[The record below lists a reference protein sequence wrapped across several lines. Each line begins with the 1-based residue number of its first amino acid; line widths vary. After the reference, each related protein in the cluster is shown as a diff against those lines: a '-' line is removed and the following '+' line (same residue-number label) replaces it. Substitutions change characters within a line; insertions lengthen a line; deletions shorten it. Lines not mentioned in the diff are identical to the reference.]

1 MLSAYLAT
9 LESDTDQA
17 LFAQFYQQ
25 YLHQMTKVARKILP
39 SHAQA
44 EDAVHDAFLK
54 MIQHFEELKEIP
66 EPQRG
71 YWMIT
76 VTKHASLDLLRKG
89 KKEMPM
95 EEDTAA
101 VYPAVPADEGGFR
114 ALVAVIRAMPETY
127 RRVLEL
133 RFVAEWSHAEIAREL
148 RISEGAVKSRVFRGR
163 QILIERM
170 AKEGYCCE

>member
-9 LESDTDQA
+9 LENDADQA
-17 LFAQFYQQ
+17 LFAQLYRQ
-25 YLHQMTKVARKILP
+25 YVSKMMKVAQRILP

-54 MIQHFEELKEIP
+54 MIQHFEELKAIP
-66 EPQRG
+66 DQQRV
-71 YWMIT
+71 YWMIA
-76 VTKHASLDLLRKG
+76 VTKNASLDLLRKG

-95 EEDTAA
+95 EEEAA
-101 VYPAVPADEGGFR
+101 VYQAAPADEGGFR

-133 RFVAEWSHAEIAREL
+133 RFVAEWSHAEIAQEL

-163 QILIERM
+163 QILMERM